1 MNRQA
6 QARAIYLRG
15 PSMQPVFC
23 VLHSPA
29 VGDPPRRAVLVC
41 PPFGWEETCSYRARR
56 DWAEHLAAAGHPA
69 LRIDL
74 PGSGDSAGTARDPG
88 RVAAWTRAIAAA
100 SGWLAENSEEAGV
113 SAIGIGLGGL
123 LLCQAAAD
131 GAPID
136 EAVLWAV
143 PARGRTLVR
152 ELSAFGR
159 MEASKWAH
167 AEAEPESSAT
177 DEGAIS
183 AGGFL
188 LSGQSARELQ
198 QIDLTK
204 LEIPEGRLR
213 RVLLLER
220 DGIAPDQRL
229 RGHLE
234 GRGAHV
240 TVLPAQGY
248 GVMMMPPHEADSPT
262 AVFAHTCAWLAE
274 KGPSDHDAPAESR
287 PGAEAT
293 PGEKIEAVERF
304 EASFAGVLVRETP
317 ITIEQPFGSLFGV
330 LVEPCEGPRAALAA
344 LLLNAGA
351 HRRIGQGR
359 MWVTAARRWAA
370 RGVPTLRLDLEGI
383 GDADGDGSRFNRN
396 TRALYTSELVDQT
409 LAAVDAMDAL
419 ELGPS
424 YMLAG
429 LCSGAYWAFHG
440 ALRDERVSAAL
451 MLNPQ
456 TLFWDAS
463 LSTARVLRR
472 GSRKKLLRGEVPL
485 RRVLTLATR
494 IPVVLLRR
502 ARSRLLA
509 RAQGGSELDRAL
521 DRLRDADKQVR
532 FMFSGPEPL
541 REELEREG
549 RARRGERWPNVG
561 FDFIPGDD
569 HILRAPQSQRLTHEA
584 LDRALER
591 ELRRSASRA
600 EDPARRARGD
610 LPAASGGSDDQH
622 RAGRV
627 VRDLVGH

>member
-1 MNRQA
+1 MA
-6 QARAIYLRG
+6 
-15 PSMQPVFC
+15 PVFC
-23 VLHSPA
+23 VLHTPA
-29 VGDPPRRAVLVC
+29 RGNPPGGAVLIC

-56 DWAEHLAAAGHPA
+56 DWAQHLAAAGHTA

-74 PGSGDSAGTARDPG
+74 PGSGDSTGTARDPE
-88 RVAAWTRAIAAA
+88 RAAAWIQAIVAAT
-100 SGWLAENSEEAGV
+100 GWLARGAERAGV
-113 SAIGIGLGGL
+113 AAIGIGLGGL
-123 LLCQAAAD
+123 LLCQAAAE

-159 MEASKWAH
+159 MEASKWTAV
-167 AEAEPESSAT
+167 EEDSESSAD
-177 DEGAIS
+177 DEQSIS

-188 LSGQSARELQ
+188 LSGQSARALEG
-198 QIDLTK
+198 IDLTRTV
-204 LEIPEGRLR
+204 IPEGRLR

-220 DGIAPDQRL
+220 DGIQPDPRL
-229 RGHLE
+229 RAHLE
-234 GRGAHV
+234 SRGTQV
-240 TVLPAQGY
+240 TVLPGEGY
-248 GVMMMPPHEADSPT
+248 GAMMMPPHEADSPT
-262 AVFAHTCAWLAE
+262 PVFTRTCAWLAE
-274 KGPSDHDAPAESR
+274 STSARTDPAASNR
-287 PGAEAT
+287 PGASAEPSA
-293 PGEKIEAVERF
+293 ELEAVERI
-304 EASFAGVLVRETP
+304 ELSFDGVLVRETP
-317 ITIEQPFGSLFGV
+317 ITIEHSFGRLFGV
-330 LVEPCEGPRAALAA
+330 LVEPCEARQASLAA

-409 LAAVDAMDAL
+409 LAALDAMDAR

-424 YMLAG
+424 YLLAG
-429 LCSGAYWAFHG
+429 LCSGAYWSFHA

-463 LSTARVLRR
+463 LSTTRILRR

-485 RRVLTLATR
+485 RRLLKLAVR
-494 IPVVLLRR
+494 IPMLLVRR
-502 ARSRLLA
+502 AHSRFVA

-521 DRLRDADKQVR
+521 DRLRDANKQVR

-549 RARRGERWPNVG
+549 RAQSGDRWPNVG

-591 ELRRSASRA
+591 ELRRSPSRGR
-600 EDPARRARGD
+600 DPAPPARGD
-610 LPAASGGSDDQH
+610 SPTPSGGADDQH

-627 VRDLVGH
+627 VGDLVGH

>member
-1 MNRQA
+1 MNKQA
-6 QARAIYLRG
+6 QARAVYLRG
-15 PSMQPVFC
+15 PSLEPVFC
-23 VLHSPA
+23 VLHPPT
-29 VGDPPRRAVLVC
+29 VQGPPRRAVLIC

-74 PGSGDSAGTARDPG
+74 PGSGDSAGSARDPG
-88 RVAAWTRAIAAA
+88 RAAAWTQAIVAA
-100 SGWLAENSEEAGV
+100 SGWLADNAEGAGV
-113 SAIGIGLGGL
+113 AAIGIGLGGL
-123 LLCQAAAD
+123 LLCQAAAE

-152 ELSAFGR
+152 ELSTFAR
-159 MEASKWAH
+159 MEASKWAA
-167 AEAEPESSAT
+167 AEGEPESTAI

-188 LSGQSARELQ
+188 LSGQSTRDLQ
-198 QIDLTK
+198 EIDLTK
-204 LEIPEGRLR
+204 LEIPAGRMR

-229 RGHLE
+229 RAHLE
-234 GRGAHV
+234 GRDAHV
-240 TVLPAQGY
+240 SVLPAQGY
-248 GVMMMPPHEADSPT
+248 GVMMMPPHEADSPA
-262 AVFAHTCAWLAE
+262 AVFAQTCAWLAQNS
-274 KGPSDHDAPAESR
+274 PSDHAAPADNR
-287 PGAEAT
+287 PGGAPK
-293 PGEKIEAVERF
+293 PGEQIEAVERI
-304 EASFAGVLVRETP
+304 EVSFGGVLIRETP
-317 ITIEQPFGSLFGV
+317 ITIEQPFGRLFGV

-383 GDADGDGSRFNRN
+383 GDAEGDGSRFNRN
-396 TRALYTSELVDQT
+396 ARALYTSELVDQT
-409 LAAVDAMDAL
+409 LAAVDAMDAR
-419 ELGPS
+419 ELGPC

-429 LCSGAYWAFHG
+429 LCSGAYWAFHA

-485 RRVLTLATR
+485 GRVLKLAVR
-494 IPVVLLRR
+494 IPIVLLRR
-502 ARSRLLA
+502 AHTRLLA
-509 RAQGGSELDRAL
+509 RARGGSELDRAL
-521 DRLRDADKQVR
+521 DRLRDAGKQVR

-549 RARRGERWPNVG
+549 RDQNGERWPNVG

-569 HILRAPQSQRLTHEA
+569 HILRAPQSQRLTHDA

-591 ELRRSASRA
+591 ELRRSASGG

-622 RAGRV
+622 GAGRV